1 MVLDSFKDMGS
12 NREGIESVHLYEV
25 IPLSDAR
32 IDRRVSARG
41 GDAKEGVGVPGCGDK
56 EYESLTIIIPL
67 TYTSAFIYSSF
78 IRHTTPH
85 ESVIPYNVSADEISV
100 VTSTE

>member
-12 NREGIESVHLYEV
+12 NREGIKSVHLYEV

-32 IDRRVSARG
+32 IDRRVSVRG

-67 TYTSAFIYSSF
+67 TYISALLYAFI
-78 IRHTTPH
+78 RRTTPH
-85 ESVIPYNVSADEISV
+85 ESAIPYNVSADETSV
-100 VTSTE
+100 ITSAE